1 MKQFIITVLVLLA
14 IFLMLEYI
22 APDLAKNYFGEK
34 TEVTEEVIEV
44 GNIEG
49 LEEESVEN
57 TNDEDK
63 VVKPVSEELVED
75 IAEEVAEEDEDT
87 GGHLKF
93 KGIAIKGTMDSF
105 CKKLKAKGFTQIGR
119 EGKAKLF
126 EGDFTGKTATVKV
139 ESDND
144 GKNVYRVIVM
154 FTPSQDWNELIEVYN
169 YYKDIYTKK
178 YGNTSYQKHRN
189 PQATDSNISA
199 MYELWQGTV
208 TWASRWKDT
217 GGTIEISIEKTNGI
231 SEGVVVIRY
240 SDSQN
245 EAAKIQ
251 SDLDEI

>member
-1 MKQFIITVLVLLA
+1 MKQFIITILVLLA

-105 CKKLKAKGFTQIGR
+105 CKKLKAKGFTQTGR
-119 EGKAKLF
+119 DGKNRLF

-154 FTPSQDWNELIEVYN
+154 FTSSRDWNTLVETYN
-169 YYKDIYTKK
+169 HYKKLYTSK
-178 YGNTSYQKHRN
+178 YGAPVGSKERIN
-189 PQATDSNISA
+189 PITDSNSA
-199 MYELWQGTV
+199 KMLELNDGKI
-208 TWASRWKDT
+208 TWFSRWKDA
-217 GGTIEISIEKTNGI
+217 GGTIEISIEKYDI
-231 SEGVVVIRY
+231 VEGVVVVRY
-240 SDSQN
+240 CDSQN
-245 EAAKIQ
+245 EAAKIK
-251 SDLDEI
+251 SDLEEI